1 MRVLIADDEYLA
13 RSSLRSMLEEL
24 DLPLEFVGEAT
35 NGEEMVKLVRRHSP
49 EVVFVDIRMPKLN
62 GLEAIRIG
70 GAVSPQT
77 KWFIL
82 TGFPEFNYA
91 QEAIQL
97 GVSDYLLK
105 PVDPD
110 ELRKVLLNFIQE
122 NKKSLAARNKQFER
136 DIMALYHGLSSL
148 AREGDNSFI
157 LKSHFIGAIFYI
169 DSHLAESTKAER
181 QLDFC
186 RTVQGT
192 IDQIS
197 DNKIRI
203 ALLVLPSGELA
214 TVGAW
219 EPIQGLQSKQHI
231 QVYFRAVEQA
241 ARRSSDRDF
250 AVTVLL
256 SGECFSY
263 QALQD
268 QLVQLHKLAP
278 LRAVCGIGGKLEL
291 AELRQLATQP
301 GWLKFS
307 HLITKTCRYYREKTY
322 LNYIKTLQDCARS
335 IRDMALADN
344 SNLKKALADFISCS
358 TQCQVTPNQSLK
370 AWIRAL
376 EEYGEQMLGESQKE
390 DSQSADIIS
399 QVISFVDQHYM
410 HDIGIG
416 QIARQLHITP
426 NYLSTLFH
434 KKTGTRFMVYLT
446 KTRMLRAKESLADPN
461 IQIRQVAEQVGYS
474 SARYFSKLFTEF
486 VGCYPS
492 EYRSRFKSPGAPKEQ
507 VHFR

>member
-13 RSSLRSMLEEL
+13 RSSLKSMLEDL
-24 DLPLEFVGEAT
+24 DLSLELVGEAT
-35 NGEEMVKLVRRHSP
+35 TGEEMVKLVCRLSP

-70 GAVSPQT
+70 RTASPQT

-91 QEAIQL
+91 QEATRL

-105 PVDPD
+105 PVAPE
-110 ELRKVLLNFIQE
+110 ELRKVLLDFIQE
-122 NKKSLAARNKQFER
+122 NKKAVSARNKQFER
-136 DIMALYHGLSSL
+136 DIMTLYHGLSSL
-148 AREGDNSFI
+148 ARESDDNII
-157 LKSHFIGAIFYI
+157 LRAHFIGAIFYI

-186 RTVQGT
+186 RTIQGT

-203 ALLVLPSGELA
+203 ALFVLPSEELA

-219 EPIQGLQSKQHI
+219 DPIPGLHSKQRI
-231 QVYFRAVEQA
+231 QVYFQAVEEA
-241 ARRSSDRDF
+241 TRRSSDCDF
-250 AVTVLL
+250 AVTVLQ
-256 SGECFSY
+256 SEECFSY
-263 QALQD
+263 QVLQD
-268 QLVQLHKLAP
+268 QLDQLQKLAP

-291 AELRQLATQP
+291 AELRQLASQP

-307 HLITKTCRYYREKTY
+307 RLITKACRCYREKTY
-322 LNYIKTLQDCARS
+322 LNYARSVQNCARF
-335 IRDMALADN
+335 IRDMALPDN
-344 SNLKKALADFISCS
+344 SMKKALADFICCS
-358 TQCQVTPNQSLK
+358 TRCQVMPNQSLK
-370 AWIRAL
+370 VWIQLL
-376 EEYGEQMLGESQKE
+376 EEYGEQILVENPRE
-390 DSQSADIIS
+390 DSQSPDTIG
-399 QVISFVDQHYM
+399 QVISYVDQHYM

-416 QIARQLHITP
+416 QIAKELHLTP

-434 KKTGTRFMVYLT
+434 KKTGTTFRVYLT
-446 KTRMLRAKESLADPN
+446 RTRMLRAKELLADPN
-461 IQIRQVAEQVGYS
+461 MQIQQVAEQVGYS
-474 SARYFSKLFTEF
+474 SARYFTKVFTKF

-492 EYRSRFKSPGAPKEQ
+492 EYRNKFKPPGGAKGQ